1 MSDRSA
7 TPPFLNT
14 DGPLATIR
22 LNRPEHHNR
31 LEPEDLPVLE
41 SLFEQVNAR
50 DELRVLVIAASGPT
64 FCSGFHVGALTQ
76 AESAPHAFEHMTD
89 RLENIRV
96 PTVCALQG
104 GLYGGAVDL
113 ALACDFRIGVPATEL
128 FVPVSRLGIHYYGSG
143 MRRLVQRLGLAAAK
157 RILLTGV
164 TLQSQELLRIGYLD
178 QIAEASRF
186 EDLVHSFALHLCEK
200 APLAIQGMKHSLN
213 AISRGE
219 ADWQEIAALVQRSLR
234 SQDFQEGISA
244 WTERRQ
250 PVFRGM

>member
-1 MSDRSA
+1 MSDRAA
-7 TPPFLNT
+7 TPPFLET

-31 LEPEDLPVLE
+31 LEPEDLPILE
-41 SLFEQVNAR
+41 SLFEQIDAHV
-50 DELRVLVIAASGPT
+50 ELRVLVIAAHGPT
-64 FCSGFHVGALTQ
+64 FCSGFHLGALRQ
-76 AESAPHAFEHMTD
+76 AESAPHAFENMTD

-113 ALACDFRIGVPATEL
+113 ALACDFRLGVPATEL
-128 FVPVSRLGIHYYGSG
+128 FIPVSRLGIHYYGSG

-164 TLQSQELLRIGYLD
+164 TLRSQELQQIGYLD
-178 QIAEASRF
+178 EVAEADRF
-186 EDLVHSFALHLCEK
+186 EDRVRSFALQLCEK
-200 APLAIQGMKHSLN
+200 APLAVQGMKHSLN

-219 ADWQEIAALVQRSLR
+219 ADWREIADRVRRSLR

-244 WTERRQ
+244 WTERRK
-250 PVFRGM
+250 PVFRGV